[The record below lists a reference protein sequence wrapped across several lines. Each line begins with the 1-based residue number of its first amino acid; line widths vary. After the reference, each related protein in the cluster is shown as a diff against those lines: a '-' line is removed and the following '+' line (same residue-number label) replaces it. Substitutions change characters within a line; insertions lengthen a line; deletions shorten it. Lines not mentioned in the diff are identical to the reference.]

1 MAALV
6 EKIRHEGTLPG
17 KTLSRGTRVTSRY
30 LLNSSSSSAFRDLD
44 VELVGAVMLADGRL
58 HLSGLAFQETNAI
71 SVSILVENNP
81 IA

>member
-17 KTLSRGTRVTSRY
+17 KTLSRGPHVTSRY
-30 LLNSSSSSAFRDLD
+30 LLNSSSSAFRDLD
-44 VELVGAVMLADGRL
+44 VELVGTVMLTDGRL
-58 HLSGLAFQETNAI
+58 HLSGLAFQKADAV
-71 SVSILVENNP
+71 SVSIFVKNNS